1 MPRLRD
7 LTGQRFGRLTVIKR
21 YGKNGNG
28 SATWTCLC
36 DCGNTKV
43 VSGHDLVEGHTIS
56 CGCSR
61 RDPRKHGMAKTRLY
75 RIWSHMKN
83 RCQNPNN
90 HAYSNYGGRGIEVCK
105 EWSDSFVCFKEW
117 ADSHGYEEE
126 LTIERVDIDKGYC
139 PDNCTWITK
148 SKQAQNR
155 RRCIFVTIDG
165 KTLNLQQWC
174 NELGIDYKLV
184 HNRIHKLGW
193 EPVKA
198 LTTPV
203 DKSKRNKKAGENH
216 S

>member
-1 MPRLRD
+1 MPRLKD

-21 YGKNGNG
+21 DGTNKNG
-28 SATWTCLC
+28 SATWLCKC
-36 DCGNTKV
+36 DCGTEKV
-43 VSGHDLVEGHTIS
+43 VCGRELVKGDTKS

-61 RDPRKHGMAKTRLY
+61 HDPRKHGMSGTRLH
-75 RIWSHMKN
+75 RIWSGMKN

-90 HAYSNYGGRGIEVCK
+90 HAYKDYGGRGIVVCK
-105 EWSDSFVCFKEW
+105 EWSDDFNRFKEW
-117 ADSHGYEEE
+117 ATDSGYREG
-126 LTIERVDIDKGYC
+126 LTIERIDFDKGYC

-148 SKQAQNR
+148 SEQAQNR

-165 KTLNLQQWC
+165 KTMNLQQWC
-174 NELGIDYKLV
+174 DELGIDYKLV